1 MKTQT
6 KGSSSMDSSNTDSNP
21 HRTNSNT
28 DSNPQD
34 SNSMDSNPH
43 HTGSN
48 NMVSNPHHM
57 GSNSMGSNHSMD
69 SLSCSTWVLD
79 YVLLPYSL
87 TPSLLGSSAVSLE
100 RFCAMLQASQ
110 EQS

>member
-21 HRTNSNT
+21 HRTNSNM

-34 SNSMDSNPH
+34 SNSMGSSNMDSNPH
-43 HTGSN
+43 RTNS
-48 NMVSNPHHM
+48 NMVSNPPHM
-57 GSNSMGSNHSMD
+57 GSNSMD

>member
-21 HRTNSNT
+21 HRTNNNT

-48 NMVSNPHHM
+48 NMVSNPHH
-57 GSNSMGSNHSMD
+57 MGSNHSMD